1 MVFGKTERGKYKML
15 IVKPS
20 EGKIGN
26 THFLFDDAKIV
37 LFFQLKKKKEKKAS
51 FFSTH
56 RKKCVLLQPE
66 IKQKTIT

>member
-1 MVFGKTERGKYKML
+1 MVFGKTERGKYTML

-26 THFLFDDAKIV
+26 TQFLFDDAQIV

-56 RKKCVLLQPE
+56 RKKCVLLQSE